1 MPSIR
6 SQKAQQLVEQDGRLL
21 LAIKAIENG
30 KYTSIRAAAEAFHC
44 AAINVTR
51 SDEGP

>member
-6 SQKAQQLVEQDGRLL
+6 SQKAQKLVEQEGRLL
-21 LAIKAIENG
+21 LAIKAIKAIENG
-30 KYTSIRAAAEAFHC
+30 KYSSIRAC

-51 SDEGP
+51 SDERP